1 MAPDAV
7 GTTVRA
13 FGSRA
18 PERVGSGPDSAE
30 VEPRLGEVQVG
41 GGVLLGEGVHVGV
54 LVAERLEGADAVGL
68 PSCEAPPPGPRA
80 VTVLMAAV
88 PLLRVPIVTVETLP
102 TRPWTVPGGSIV
114 TAVNHH
120 WS

>member
-1 MAPDAV
+1 
-7 GTTVRA
+7 
-13 FGSRA
+13 
-18 PERVGSGPDSAE
+18 
-30 VEPRLGEVQVG
+30 
-41 GGVLLGEGVHVGV
+41 
-54 LVAERLEGADAVGL
+54 
-68 PSCEAPPPGPRA
+68 